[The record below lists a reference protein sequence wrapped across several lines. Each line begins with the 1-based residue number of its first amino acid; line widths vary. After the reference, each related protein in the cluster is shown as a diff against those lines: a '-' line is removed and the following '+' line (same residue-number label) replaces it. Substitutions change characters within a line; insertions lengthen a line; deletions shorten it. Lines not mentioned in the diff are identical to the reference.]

1 MRICGDFKQT
11 VNRAAK
17 LDRYSIPKIED
28 LFASLTGGQK
38 FSKLDLSQAYNQIV
52 LDEESRKYV
61 VINTHKGLY
70 RFNRLPF
77 GVASACSAPGIFQ
90 RVMEN
95 LLRDIP
101 HVTVYLDDVLVTGK
115 DDREHLAI
123 LDIVLDPLGQ
133 AGLRLKKTKCQF
145 MQRSVEYL
153 GHVIDAQGLHPTVN
167 RVRAI
172 QEARAPENVTEL
184 RSFLGLLTYYAKFLP
199 NLSTTLAPLHA
210 LLRKGSAW
218 KWGADEQAAFDQAIK
233 LLLSSQVL
241 AHYDPT
247 RELVVSCDAS
257 QYGIGAVLAHRMDD
271 GAEKPI
277 AFASRT
283 LAPAE
288 RKYAQIEKEGLACV
302 FGVTRFHSFLY
313 GRHFTLDSRRLPDHC
328 GRHSHMNA
336 SRPNFIACV
345 SLRGKWVV

>member
-1 MRICGDFKQT
+1 MRPCFERSRGCLQGTSAKLHVEADTQPRFYKVRVVAYAMRSLVEKELQKLAHDGIIESVQFSEWAAPIVPVLKLDIKKSVRICGEFKQT

-17 LDRYSIPKIED
+17 LDRYPIPKIED

-38 FSKLDLSQAYNQIV
+38 FSKLDLSQDYNQIV

-77 GVASACSAPGIFQ
+77 GVASAPGIFQ

-123 LDIVLDPLGQ
+123 LDIVLDRLEQ
-133 AGLRLKKTKCQF
+133 AGLRLRKSKCQF
-145 MQRSVEYL
+145 MQQSVEYL
-153 GHVIDAQGLHPTVN
+153 AHVIDAHGLHPTVN

-184 RSFLGLLTYYAKFLP
+184 RSFLGLLTYYA
-199 NLSTTLAPLHA
+199 
-210 LLRKGSAW
+210 
-218 KWGADEQAAFDQAIK
+218 
-233 LLLSSQVL
+233 LLSFC
-241 AHYDPT
+241 PT
-247 RELVVSCDAS
+247 YR
-257 QYGIGAVLAHRMDD
+257 R
-271 GAEKPI
+271 
-277 AFASRT
+277 RW
-283 LAPAE
+283 
-288 RKYAQIEKEGLACV
+288 
-302 FGVTRFHSFLY
+302 
-313 GRHFTLDSRRLPDHC
+313 RHFMPC
-328 GRHSHMNA
+328 
-336 SRPNFIACV
+336 
-345 SLRGKWVV
+345 